1 MQKPNSPINAIN
13 YHQEDRCEYGDN
25 DYGNKCNF
33 DKKNWAINLM
43 PTTSRFC
50 KQKHKFT
57 YRLTMQQSIQVLLV
71 LYFIIVYK
79 RNSSIT
85 QFWYLLEAAAS
96 STRYV
101 LRSLSTVTQSLS
113 FHSLT
118 GPRASLVL
126 CYKME
131 RFKEKSILKIP
142 KTTLIK

>member
-1 MQKPNSPINAIN
+1 
-13 YHQEDRCEYGDN
+13 
-25 DYGNKCNF
+25 
-33 DKKNWAINLM
+33 M
-43 PTTSRFC
+43 PATSKFC

-71 LYFIIVYK
+71 LYFIVYK
-79 RNSSIT
+79 RNSSII

-118 GPRASLVL
+118 GPRAPLVL